1 MKITLGLSLSLSG
14 AFAPIGRQIQD
25 ALRLFVA
32 DANAAGGV
40 TIDGQRATY
49 ALRCHDDRSDRT
61 RCAGIYR
68 ELCGGTGTDIVL
80 GPYSS
85 ELTAVAAP
93 IAEENRRLF
102 MNHAGA
108 ADSLYTRGYKMIVG
122 VQTPASQYLNEFIR
136 LVASLKFWRKKLAM
150 ITEPTAFASAIS
162 SGAEALMRN
171 RSVRRKGVRLRV
183 KWDEKFDPAMLTE
196 KLLATLRRNR
206 INAVVSAGTYDH
218 DVGVMRAILRSD
230 LNIPVLAC
238 VAAGLSRFRTDL
250 GDGVE
255 GIVGASQWEPSSQ
268 AIPELGP
275 DPREFTHRM
284 RTQTRAGECDYIA
297 AQAYAAGV
305 LVAAVLDKLGT
316 CDQVRM
322 REYFSTLRT
331 GTLFGA
337 FGIDPE
343 TGRQVAHRM
352 LTIQWHNGRKVTID
366 SPSLGDMRPSE
377 PALGRRLF
385 MAGAEMIGLSRRGKK
400 SGTNGFEVDQD

>member
-14 AFAPIGRQIQD
+14 PFAPIGRQIED

-32 DANAAGGV
+32 DANTAGGV
-40 TIDGQRATY
+40 IIDGERVNY

-93 IAEENRRLF
+93 IAEQNGRLF

-108 ADSLYTRGYKMIVG
+108 ADDLYTHGYRMIVG
-122 VQTPASQYLNEFIR
+122 VQTPASQYLNEFIG

-150 ITEPTAFASAIS
+150 IMEPTDFAKAIS
-162 SGAEALMRN
+162 SGAQALARQ

-183 KWDEKFDPAMLTE
+183 QWDEKFAPE
-196 KLLATLRRNR
+196 KADELINLLRRNR
-206 INAVVSAGTYDH
+206 INAVVSAGTYAH
-218 DVGVMRAILRSD
+218 DVAVMRTILNSD
-230 LNIPVLAC
+230 LNVPVLAC

-250 GDGVE
+250 GDQVE
-255 GIVGASQWEPSSQ
+255 GIVGASQWEPTSQ

-284 RTQTRAGECDYIA
+284 RTQTRTGECDYIA

-305 LVAAVLDKLGT
+305 LIDAALSKLGT
-316 CDQVRM
+316 CDQARM
-322 REYFSTLRT
+322 RELFSTLRT

-337 FGIDPE
+337 FGIDPD

-352 LTIQWHNGRKVTID
+352 LTIQWHNGRKVTIE
-366 SPSLGDMRPSE
+366 SPSLGDRGPNDIA
-377 PALGRRLF
+377 PGRRLL
-385 MAGAEMIGLSRRGKK
+385 MAGAEILGLTHRGRKAAA
-400 SGTNGFEVDQD
+400 DDY